1 MKIDNKETSSANTLD
16 YGVLRVS
23 ETETDEI
30 DAARAFVMINVASEK
45 VLFGNAAIAASED
58 LKSIVTKIKA
68 VSEDVEVDIE
78 AVSLATNS
86 GILSK
91 NSTANYTIRL
101 TVNDLNALGAI
112 LGICSEGK
120 KMSVISVIWD
130 YEEDEAKLS
139 LIKSAIRKAKR
150 KADEMMG
157 EIGYSI
163 IGIRSCSDSYQT
175 PNIGEIIISG
185 PDAPGFGGTIES
197 ARRRAGGAMRA
208 VDFGAQFKSKKQ
220 ISATCTVEFLV
231 RETTTK

>member
-1 MKIDNKETSSANTLD
+1 MKIDDNETSTAITLD

-23 ETETDEI
+23 ETETVEI
-30 DAARAFVMINVASEK
+30 EAARAFVMINVASEK
-45 VLFGNAAIAASED
+45 VFFGNAAIEASED
-58 LKSIVTKIKA
+58 LKSIVAKIKT
-68 VSEDVEVDIE
+68 VSEDVEVDTE

-91 NSTANYTIRL
+91 SSAANYIIRR
-101 TVNDLNALGAI
+101 TVSDLNALGAI

-120 KMSVISVIWD
+120 KMSVLSVIWD

-150 KADEMMG
+150 KADEMMA

-185 PDAPGFGGTIES
+185 PDAPRFGDPIES
-197 ARRRAGGAMRA
+197 ARRRGGAAMQA
-208 VDFGAQFKSKKQ
+208 VDFGAQFKSKKR
-220 ISATCTVEFLV
+220 ISATCTIEFLV
-231 RETTTK
+231 

>member
-1 MKIDNKETSSANTLD
+1 MKIDHEETSSAKTSD

-23 ETETDEI
+23 ESETAEI
-30 DAARAFVMINVASEK
+30 EAARAFVMINVASERI
-45 VLFGNAAIAASED
+45 LFGNAAIAASED
-58 LKSIVTKIKA
+58 LRSAVDKIKA
-68 VSEDVEVDIE
+68 VSEDVEVDTE

-86 GILSK
+86 GLLSK

-120 KMSVISVIWD
+120 KISVRSVIWD

-150 KADEMMG
+150 KADEMMA

-163 IGIRSCSDSYQT
+163 VSIRSCSDSYQT
-175 PNIGEIIISG
+175 PNIGEIIISR
-185 PDAPGFGGTIES
+185 PDASRFDDTIES
-197 ARRRAGGAMRA
+197 ARMRVGAASQA

-220 ISATCTVEFLV
+220 ISATCTIEFLV
-231 RETTTK
+231 R

>member
-1 MKIDNKETSSANTLD
+1 MKIDDKETSSANTLD

-23 ETETDEI
+23 ETETAEI
-30 DAARAFVMINVASEK
+30 EAARAFVMINVASEK

-58 LKSIVTKIKA
+58 LKSIVAKIKTA
-68 VSEDVEVDIE
+68 SENVEVDTE

-120 KMSVISVIWD
+120 KMSVLSVIWD

-150 KADEMMG
+150 KADEMMA

-185 PDAPGFGGTIES
+185 PGATGYVDTMES
-197 ARRRAGGAMRA
+197 PRRRAGAA
-208 VDFGAQFKSKKQ
+208 VDFGAQFKSKKR

-231 RETTTK
+231 RETPAT